1 MATIKKRINISLPSS
16 LDIMLSRIAKRDNIP
31 QATKAVHLLG
41 IALEIE
47 EDMVFDKIARKRDV
61 KNARFLIHKQAWV

>member
-1 MATIKKRINISLPSS
+1 MATIKKRINISLPSN

-31 QATKAVHLLG
+31 QATKAVYLLG

-47 EDMVFDKIARKRDV
+47 EDIVLDKIASERDI
-61 KNARFLIHKQAWV
+61 KNARFVNHKQAWA

>member
-1 MATIKKRINISLPSS
+1 MATTKKRINISLPSN

-31 QATKAVHLLG
+31 QATKAVYLLG

-47 EDMVFDKIARKRDV
+47 EDITFDRIARERDT
-61 KNARFLIHKQAWV
+61 KNARFVSHKQAWV

>member
-31 QATKAVHLLG
+31 QATKAVYLLG
-41 IALEIE
+41 VALEIE
-47 EDMVFDKIARKRDV
+47 EDMILDKIARERDT
-61 KNARFLIHKQAWV
+61 KNTRFLTHRQAWT

>member
-1 MATIKKRINISLPSS
+1 MATTKKRINISLPSS

-31 QATKAVHLLG
+31 QATKAVHLLE

-47 EDMVFDKIARKRDV
+47 EDVIFDKIANNRDV
-61 KNARFLIHKQAWV
+61 KNAHFLNHKQAWL

>member
-1 MATIKKRINISLPSS
+1 MATTKKRINISLPPS

-31 QATKAVHLLG
+31 QATKAVYLLG

-47 EDMVFDKIARKRDV
+47 EDMILDKIAIGRDT
-61 KNARFLIHKQAWV
+61 KNARFLSHKQAWA